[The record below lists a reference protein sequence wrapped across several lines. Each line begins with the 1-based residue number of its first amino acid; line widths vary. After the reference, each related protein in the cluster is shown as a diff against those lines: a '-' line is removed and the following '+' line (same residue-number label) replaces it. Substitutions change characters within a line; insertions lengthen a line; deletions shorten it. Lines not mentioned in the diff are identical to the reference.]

1 MPLTSRDRQRQRR
14 QRRVKKLRE
23 YKRRY
28 RDSKD
33 ARERQAL
40 EKKILKHQPSWKP
53 GLDS

>member
-1 MPLTSRDRQRQRR
+1 MPLTSRDKQRQRK
-14 QRRVKKLRE
+14 QRRVVKLRE

-28 RDSKD
+28 LESKD

-53 GLDS
+53 GVEG

>member
-1 MPLTSRDRQRQRR
+1 MPLTSRDRQRQRK
-14 QRRVKKLRE
+14 QRRVRKLRE

-28 RDSKD
+28 LESKD

-53 GLDS
+53 GGEG